1 MDNYRLK
8 EAPHMK
14 ALGRHLLIELY
25 GCDVAMLDDIAGIE
39 EHMRTA
45 ARKANSTVVNSTFHR
60 FNPYGVSG
68 VVVIAESHLSIHTWP
83 EYGYAAVDIFTC
95 GDSVDP
101 WKAFE
106 YLKDVMKSERE
117 SVLELQRGVY
127 DKVGIGEMEGVK
139 VG

>member
-1 MDNYRLK
+1 
-8 EAPHMK
+8 MK

-39 EHMRTA
+39 EHMITA

-60 FNPYGVSG
+60 FSPYGVSG

-117 SVLELQRGVY
+117 SVLELQRGEY

>member
-1 MDNYRLK
+1 
-8 EAPHMK
+8 MK

-25 GCDVAMLDDIAGIE
+25 GCEPSVLDDVAGIE
-39 EHMRTA
+39 EHMRMA
-45 ARKANSTVVNSTFHR
+45 ARKANSTIVNSTFHR

-106 YLKDVMKSERE
+106 YLKSVMKSQRE
-117 SVLELQRGVY
+117 SIIELQRGEY
-127 DKVGIGEMEGVK
+127 DKIGIEGLEGVK

>member
-1 MDNYRLK
+1 
-8 EAPHMK
+8 MK

-25 GCDVAMLDDIAGIE
+25 GCNRAMLDDVAGIE

-45 ARKANSTVVNSTFHR
+45 ARKANSTIVNSTFHR

-106 YLKDVMKSERE
+106 YLKDVLESEKE
-117 SVLELQRGVY
+117 SIFELQRGEY

>member
-1 MDNYRLK
+1 
-8 EAPHMK
+8 MK

-39 EHMRTA
+39 EHMITA

-60 FNPYGVSG
+60 FSPYGVSG

-106 YLKDVMKSERE
+106 YLKGVMKSERE
-117 SVLELQRGVY
+117 SVLELQRGEY
-127 DKVGIGEMEGVK
+127 NKIGIEEMEGVK

>member
-1 MDNYRLK
+1 
-8 EAPHMK
+8 MK

-25 GCDVAMLDDIAGIE
+25 GCEPSVLDDVAGIE
-39 EHMRTA
+39 EHMRMA
-45 ARKANSTVVNSTFHR
+45 ARKANSTIVNSTFHR
-60 FNPYGVSG
+60 FDPYGVSG

-106 YLKDVMKSERE
+106 YLKSVMKSQRE
-117 SVLELQRGVY
+117 SIVELQRGEY
-127 DKVGIGEMEGVK
+127 DKVGIEGLEGVK

>member
-1 MDNYRLK
+1 
-8 EAPHMK
+8 MK

-25 GCDVAMLDDIAGIE
+25 GCEPSILDDVAGIE
-39 EHMRTA
+39 EHMRVA
-45 ARKANSTVVNSTFHR
+45 ARKANSTIVNSTFHR
-60 FNPYGVSG
+60 FDPYGVSG

-106 YLKDVMKSERE
+106 YLKDVMKSQRE
-117 SVLELQRGVY
+117 SIIELQRGEY
-127 DKVGIGEMEGVK
+127 DKIGIEGLEGVK

>member
-39 EHMRTA
+39 EHMITA

-60 FNPYGVSG
+60 FSPYGVSG

-117 SVLELQRGVY
+117 SVLELQRGEY

>member
-1 MDNYRLK
+1 
-8 EAPHMK
+8 MK

-25 GCDVAMLDDIAGIE
+25 DCDGAVLDDIAEIE

-45 ARKANSTVVNSTFHR
+45 ARKANSTIVNSTFHR

-106 YLKDVMKSERE
+106 YLKNVMKSKRE
-117 SVLELQRGVY
+117 SVFELQRGEY